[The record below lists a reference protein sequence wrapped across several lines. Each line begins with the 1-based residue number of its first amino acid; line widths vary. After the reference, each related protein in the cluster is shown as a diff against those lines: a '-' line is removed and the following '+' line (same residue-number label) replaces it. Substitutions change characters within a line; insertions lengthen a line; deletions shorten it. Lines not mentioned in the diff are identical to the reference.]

1 MMNNRVKVK
10 FFTDSY
16 APCAIQ
22 ARILNSRLLAKV
34 RKHLAAQPGAP
45 EEDTALFQN
54 TDGEQMENGEWLL
67 NSKQA
72 KELRE
77 WGCVTVLMD
86 PFDILTCYGYDCN
99 TIKA

>member
-16 APCAIQ
+16 APCAVQ

-34 RKHLAAQPGAP
+34 RKHLAEHGGPD
-45 EEDTALFQN
+45 EDTALFQN
-54 TDGEQMENGEWLL
+54 TDGEQIENGEWLL
-67 NSKQA
+67 TPKQA

-77 WGCVTVLMD
+77 WGQVTVLMD
-86 PFDILTCYGYDCN
+86 SFDILTCYGYDCN